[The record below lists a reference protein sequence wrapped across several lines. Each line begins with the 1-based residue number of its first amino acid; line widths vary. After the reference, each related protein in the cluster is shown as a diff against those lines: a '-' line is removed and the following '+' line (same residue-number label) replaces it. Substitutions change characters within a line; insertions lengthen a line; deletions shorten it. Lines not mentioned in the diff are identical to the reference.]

1 MNNGV
6 NENTNTN
13 TNENTVPNLGA
24 GVVFAPPSDGAV
36 DASNSATSTS
46 ANSALNTQPV
56 QSAQPVVEQP
66 VQTQPMP
73 EQPVQPQDP
82 VVPPQ
87 EPVDPQPVQNNNP
100 KPKKKLNLSLILL
113 VLLIGL
119 GAYTFYTTNSYKQ
132 QIATIKYEC
141 TPVTSSKEEVE
152 LDKESTLV
160 KDLYSKVATNIR
172 EDLAES
178 EFNDSMKLYLA
189 YRQILEDEKY
199 DSNCNLFNS
208 QAMEPFKCEESLQ
221 FVPKAFK
228 EDTLKQKVK
237 VLFGEKT
244 EIPMANI
251 QLGNSCIGGYE
262 YIEARG
268 EFVQGYC
275 SQDIATSFKV
285 TKKLTKATSNRNTII
300 LTEEVKYHENEKMT
314 LPETLKSGIYKY
326 TFRLDMNYNY
336 VLISKTY
343 EEKY

>member
-46 ANSALNTQPV
+46 ANSALNTPPV
-56 QSAQPVVEQP
+56 QSAQPVVTQP
-66 VQTQPMP
+66 VQTQPVP
-73 EQPVQPQDP
+73 EQPVQPQDS
-82 VVPPQ
+82 VIPPQ
-87 EPVDPQPVQNNNP
+87 EPVVPQPVQNNDP

-141 TPVTSSKEEVE
+141 TPVTSSKKEVE

-172 EDLAES
+172 EDIAEP

-189 YRQILEDEKY
+189 YRQVLEDEKY

-251 QLGNSCIGGYE
+251 QLGSSCIGGYE

-268 EFVQGYC
+268 EFVEGYC
-275 SQDIATSFKV
+275 SQDVATSFKV